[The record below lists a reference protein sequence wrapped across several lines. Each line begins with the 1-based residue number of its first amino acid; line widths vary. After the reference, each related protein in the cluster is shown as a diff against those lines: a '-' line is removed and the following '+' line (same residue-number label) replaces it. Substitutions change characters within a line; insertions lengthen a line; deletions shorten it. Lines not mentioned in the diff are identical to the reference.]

1 MPNPNIAILTTVANF
16 ELYNITSKLFPEN
29 CQKYVIDGRNGM
41 HGISSIYYMFEKL
54 KDENIDWLIMA
65 DEDVV
70 FKDSEIVFNV
80 IDKMKVENF
89 TVAGVRDGGVVRHR
103 TFNPTMINTF
113 FSIINFKEILKIW
126 NKEDVKKNQYINENE
141 FLVDASTLKY
151 EFDVNSLYEPYY
163 CFYLW
168 LKRSGKQF
176 LYLDAKMHED
186 SIANSVQFNGNTLLY
201 HTWHARSYGKNKK
214 HTKRIDVILNE
225 NKTAINKGTNNQEY
239 ILFKAPFFATKQKI
253 NKFIKKVKRKL
264 KLS

>member
-1 MPNPNIAILTTVANF
+1 MPKPNIAILTTVANF
-16 ELYNITSKLFPEN
+16 ELYEITSKLFPVN

-41 HGISSIYYMFEKL
+41 HGINSIYYMFEKL

-65 DEDVV
+65 DEDVI
-70 FKDSEIVFNV
+70 FKDSEIVFNI
-80 IDKMKVENF
+80 IDKMNVENY

-103 TFNPTMINTF
+103 IFNPTMINTF

-126 NKEDVKKNQYINENE
+126 DKEDVKKNQYINENE

-151 EFDVNSLYEPYY
+151 EFDVNSLYETYY

-214 HTKRIDVILNE
+214 HTKRIDAILNE
-225 NKTAINKGTNNQEY
+225 NNIIRSKGLNTQNY
-239 ILFKAPFFATKQKI
+239 ILFKAPFYATKQKI
-253 NKFIKKVKRKL
+253 NKFLRKVKQKL
-264 KLS
+264 KH